1 MYYRIIIS
9 NDSSTRISISI
20 NQISNTSS
28 TCISNIDNISNTSNT
43 SSTCTGSIVRLT
55 VAKEDRLLLSVRAN
69 TTAPSSTMLL
79 QGATMLALSC
89 RNVRRLS
96 RSNIW
101 YLGCLEFPAF
111 AAGITW

>member
-9 NDSSTRISISI
+9 NDISTCISISI
-20 NQISNTSS
+20 GFSNISNTNS
-28 TCISNIDNISNTSNT
+28 TCISNISNT

-55 VAKEDRLLLSVRAN
+55 VAKEDKLLLSVRAN